1 MKIISG
7 VVGGCGVFM
16 MVCIRVRSAFTAWIR
31 NSGKM
36 RKLGDRM
43 EIFSTL
49 ISVPGNTHHR
59 NLNKS
64 ARRKVT

>member
-49 ISVPGNTHHR
+49 PGNTHHR